1 MSGSVPLKKEVIM
14 AKEVNEQEMTLVV
27 KLTKEGANP
36 IQVAVR
42 ADYKVTSEDLEVTRS
57 LDEVALTSGE
67 EDAIKLFGINV
78 LQQIKDAEGIS

>member
-1 MSGSVPLKKEVIM
+1 M